1 MNVLVAYATRHG
13 ATHGIAERIAQTLER
28 HGLEVTL
35 RPADEVGAA
44 ERYDAFVVGSA
55 AYMGAWLE
63 AATHFVERHR
73 GVLAS
78 RPVWLFSSGPVGTDR
93 IDAKGR
99 DVVEASVPREFA
111 GFATEI
117 QPRDERVFF
126 GAYDPEAE
134 PVGVMERVGSFFTRM
149 PAIRQALPA
158 GDFRDWRAIES
169 WAEAIAEELTGREPA
184 ASNSAPIAR
193 TT

>member
-13 ATHGIAERIAQTLER
+13 ATHGIAARIAQTLER
-28 HGLEVTL
+28 HGLQVTL
-35 RPADEVGAA
+35 RPVDQAGAV

-63 AATHFVERHR
+63 AATHFVEQHR

-78 RPVWLFSSGPVGTDR
+78 RPVWLFSSGPVGTER

-111 GFATEI
+111 RFATEI
-117 QPRDERVFF
+117 HPRDERVFF

-134 PVGVMERVGSFFTRM
+134 PVGLMERVGSFFMRM

-158 GDFRDWRAIES
+158 GDFRDWPAIES
-169 WAEAIAEELTGREPA
+169 WAKAIADQLTGRDLA
-184 ASNSAPIAR
+184 TSNASPITR